1 MQARKKIRKFAKP
14 SSDSQRG
21 AQEINDC
28 PSEEE
33 VMKTW
38 NKMKEKAGDL
48 PEVVPLELKEKIIH
62 VVHKMFESP
71 AEELNDK
78 VKIGIMIHLRKKG
91 PKERL
96 DN

>member
-1 MQARKKIRKFAKP
+1 MQAKKKITKFAKP
-14 SSDSQRG
+14 WSDSQRG
-21 AQEINDC
+21 AQEVNNC
-28 PSEEE
+28 PSEE

-38 NKMKEKAGDL
+38 NKIKEKAGDL